1 MSFSKQ
7 LPAAVIFCC
16 SLLLFCQ
23 HSHAETIQEAISH
36 MLQTNP
42 EIRAVAYNR
51 LARDEEVHQARAGY
65 FPSLDFEAGYG
76 YQNIQ
81 EPYDDELD
89 PKQVRLTLRQNVFRG
104 LATMNEIDRQEAR
117 VLSAAFQLQATSEH
131 VALRGARVYLNALR
145 SEDLLMLAEKNLATH
160 LRIADQI
167 QLRSESGVASKADS
181 DQVAGRVSLAKSN
194 VIVAKTNQLDSKSNY
209 LSVVGHMP
217 VDLLRPG
224 TLEHLLPATIEEAER
239 LAIEN
244 HPTLKSATADL
255 VAREEQ
261 AEVAK
266 APYLPVID
274 LELDQQWDEDFDF
287 EGKDYQTLAMV
298 RMRYNLFRGFS
309 DQSRKAETVHLVN
322 EAREIRNSTNR
333 QVVES
338 IRLSW
343 MSYQAVL
350 ERIDYLEN
358 RVVETSDTALAYT
371 KQFNLGKRSLLDV
384 LDSEAEVINAK
395 RDLLNAQYD
404 GLNSQFRIL
413 NGLGKLVSSLQGEWP
428 VESIIST
435 EDEKQSIQI
444 NDEVETVERFDQNS
458 FVRPEPQKEN

>member
-1 MSFSKQ
+1 
-7 LPAAVIFCC
+7 
-16 SLLLFCQ
+16 
-23 HSHAETIQEAISH
+23 

-42 EIRAVAYNR
+42 EIRSVAYNR
-51 LARDEEVHQARAGY
+51 LARDEEVRQARAGY
-65 FPSLDFEAGYG
+65 FPSLDVEAGYG
-76 YQNIQ
+76 YQDIQ
-81 EPYDDELD
+81 EPYEDELD

-131 VALRGARVYLNALR
+131 VALRGARVYLNTLR
-145 SEDLLMLAEKNLATH
+145 SEELVMLAEQNLATH
-160 LRIADQI
+160 LRISDQI
-167 QLRSESGVASKADS
+167 KLRSDSGVASKADS
-181 DQVAGRVSLAKSN
+181 DQVAGRVSLAQSN
-194 VIVAKTNQLDSKSNY
+194 VIIAKTNLLDVKSNY
-209 LSVVGHMP
+209 LSIVGHMP
-217 VDLLRPG
+217 VALVKPG
-224 TLEHLLPATIEEAER
+224 TVEHLLPATIEEAER

-261 AEVAK
+261 AAVAK

-274 LELDQQWDEDFDF
+274 LELDQQWDEDLDLD
-287 EGKDYQTLAMV
+287 GKDYQTLAMV
-298 RMRYNLFRGFS
+298 RMRFNLFRGFR
-309 DQSRKAETVHLVN
+309 DQARKAETVHLIN

-333 QVVES
+333 QVIES

-395 RDLLNAQYD
+395 RDLLNAQFD

-413 NGLGKLVSSLQGEWP
+413 NGLGRLVSSLQGEWP
-428 VESIIST
+428 VESIIS
-435 EDEKQSIQI
+435 EKDEEINIHI
-444 NDEVETVERFDQNS
+444 NDQVETVEKFNQDS
-458 FVRPEPQKEN
+458 FVRPEPQNEN